1 MLLGITMLKANENAV
16 SFSIPTDLQLEGI
29 SQPVDKII
37 ETSQTAYPMTR
48 TKNFSEEG
56 MLTTVIQRSE
66 YNESVVVK
74 DIYEP
79 YRGSTRT
86 VKEFAGQNDQ
96 FVDDLIMADILSDGD
111 FGTVLRQDWSDPLT
125 TTTTYDGGEV
135 MTSYNADFTVSALE
149 LTFGAQ
155 KMRTKMIYLQNESEL
170 EELTSDDEAIY
181 VIILERDEYG
191 NWLEQVS
198 ITPNAFDPTI
208 KNRNISTREIF
219 YRE

>member
-1 MLLGITMLKANENAV
+1 MLKANENAV

-79 YRGSTRT
+79 YRGSTRI
-86 VKEFAGQNDQ
+86 VKEFEGPNDQ
-96 FVDDLIMADILSDGD
+96 FVDDLIMADILSH
-111 FGTVLRQDWSDPLT
+111 WIS
-125 TTTTYDGGEV
+125 
-135 MTSYNADFTVSALE
+135 
-149 LTFGAQ
+149 
-155 KMRTKMIYLQNESEL
+155 LQGWPPWYRSPES
-170 EELTSDDEAIY
+170 T
-181 VIILERDEYG
+181 
-191 NWLEQVS
+191 
-198 ITPNAFDPTI
+198 
-208 KNRNISTREIF
+208 
-219 YRE
+219 